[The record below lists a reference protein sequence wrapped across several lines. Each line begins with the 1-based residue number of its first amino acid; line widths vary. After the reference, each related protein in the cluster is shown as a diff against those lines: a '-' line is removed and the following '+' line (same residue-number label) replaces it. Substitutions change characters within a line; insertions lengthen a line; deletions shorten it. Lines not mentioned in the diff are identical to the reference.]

1 MKSINPATGVVI
13 KEYEVMNDTEASA
26 IVDKAHSAF
35 LDWRKSDFGTRTTL
49 MHEAANVLNKNK
61 EKYAR
66 LMTEEMGKVYKE
78 AIAEVEKCAW
88 VCEYY
93 AEQAKGFLVDEPV
106 KTDSSNSFVTYQPI
120 GAVLAVMPWNFPLWQ
135 VFRFAAPA
143 LMAGNA
149 GLLKHAGN
157 VCGCALAIEEVFREA
172 GFPENAF
179 RTVLIKSDQ
188 VALIIEHKYVR
199 AVTLTGSTKAGSAVA
214 SKAGECL
221 KKSVLEL
228 GGSDAYLILK
238 DADLEYAAETCVK
251 SRLINAGQS
260 CIAAKRFI
268 VVEDIYDDF
277 LALFTKK
284 MKAKKMGDPMD
295 DDTDIGPQASEEL
308 RDELHKQVQTSIE
321 KGATCVLGG
330 ERPEGEGFFYPPT
343 ILTNVTENMPA
354 YDEELFGPVASV
366 LKVRNEEEAIT
377 VANNTPFGLGGAV
390 FTKDIERGTKIARNR
405 IDSGACVVN
414 NLIKSDPR
422 LPFGGVKESGYGR
435 ELSYFGIREF
445 VNIKAVSVK

>member
-1 MKSINPATGVVI
+1 MKSINPATGEMI
-13 KEYEVMNDTEASA
+13 KEYVVMSDKEAST
-26 IVDKAHSAF
+26 IVDMAHLDF
-35 LDWRKSDFGTRTTL
+35 LDWRKSNFDTRSKL
-49 MHEAANVLNKNK
+49 MHEAANVLHNNK
-61 EKYAR
+61 EKYAK
-66 LMTEEMGKVYKE
+66 LMTKEMGKVYNE
-78 AIAEVEKCAW
+78 AIAEVEKCIW
-88 VCEYY
+88 VCKYY
-93 AEQAKGFLVDEPV
+93 AEHAQGFLADEPV
-106 KTDSSNSFVTYQPI
+106 KTDASNSFVTYQPI

-135 VFRFAAPA
+135 VFRFAVPA
-143 LMAGNA
+143 LMAGNV
-149 GLLKHAGN
+149 GLLKHASN

-172 GFPENAF
+172 GFPKNAF
-179 RTVLIKSDQ
+179 RTLLIKSDQ
-188 VALIIEHKYVR
+188 VVHIIEHKYVR

-238 DADLEYAAETCVK
+238 DAELEYAAETCVK

-268 VVEDIYDDF
+268 VAEEVYDEF
-277 LALFTKK
+277 LELFTQK
-284 MKAKKMGDPMD
+284 MKAIKVGNPMD
-295 DDTDIGPQASEEL
+295 EDTDIGPQASEGL
-308 RDELHKQVQTSIE
+308 RYELHKQVQTSIK

-330 ERPEGEGFFYPPT
+330 ELPEGEGFFYPPT
-343 ILTNVTENMPA
+343 ILTNVTEGMPA

-366 LKVRNEEEAIT
+366 IKAKSEEEAIA
-377 VANNTPFGLGGAV
+377 VANSTPFGLGGSV
-390 FTKDIERGTKIARNR
+390 FTRDIEHGTDIARNR

-414 NLIKSDPR
+414 DLVKSDPR

-435 ELSYFGIREF
+435 ELSHFGIREF